1 MKKII
6 VFYNFKGAAELD
18 WLLPV
23 LFKLKDKYELFTI
36 FKNIEA
42 YKSLKS
48 DKKNFKFWKK
58 ISKGSYIEKKSQN
71 FFYKILI
78 YFFERLSISKFLLNN
93 LREKIYNINYLREII
108 KKKLKYKKFKISYFF
123 SEFGF
128 NSGWVGLLN
137 KDIIKKNENIKFI
150 HFPSTPQIYINK
162 INNKFALRGDILLVN
177 SYLDKKAFTNFID
190 KKKIFVSGNPKYDPW
205 WIRKNFGKENMQNKI
220 VIAYNSKFD
229 FVDEKYSQKLKD
241 QLISLIKILNLF
253 KKEVVFKIHPTKN
266 SKYYKVILNKYADF
280 KWKESNKNLIEL
292 TKNSLCL
299 ITHPNSAAGFDAVM
313 NSNPVIQLWPIIDV
327 EFNNK
332 TSYEKLNL
340 VIRTNSV
347 NDFKKK
353 INLIINEKSKY
364 KNLVKNSLDKIYPPK
379 IDTANRILKIIN
391 QI

>member
-190 KKKIFVSGNPKYDPW
+190 KKNICF
-205 WIRKNFGKENMQNKI
+205 RQ
-220 VIAYNSKFD
+220 
-229 FVDEKYSQKLKD
+229 SQ
-241 QLISLIKILNLF
+241 
-253 KKEVVFKIHPTKN
+253 V
-266 SKYYKVILNKYADF
+266 
-280 KWKESNKNLIEL
+280 
-292 TKNSLCL
+292 
-299 ITHPNSAAGFDAVM
+299 
-313 NSNPVIQLWPIIDV
+313 
-327 EFNNK
+327 
-332 TSYEKLNL
+332 
-340 VIRTNSV
+340 
-347 NDFKKK
+347 
-353 INLIINEKSKY
+353 
-364 KNLVKNSLDKIYPPK
+364 
-379 IDTANRILKIIN
+379 
-391 QI
+391 